1 MNLKLLKSIKVMLYT
16 MMLGM
21 AYLFWTP
28 IKYGKDPDFRP
39 YINAVKK
46 LSKGNL
52 SAKGLHIHYTNFRP
66 KALGT
71 CFTWRNEILINKKHW
86 QKMTHYDRILLM
98 AHEITHCQKGIKH
111 LNGLTYWGC
120 AKHYMHWQDTGMW
133 CNRIRFKEYV
143 KQMQEI

>member
-1 MNLKLLKSIKVMLYT
+1 MNNVLSKVKFMLYT
-16 MMLGM
+16 MLIGM
-21 AYLFWTP
+21 VYLFYTP
-28 IKYGKDPDFRP
+28 IEYGKDPDFIP
-39 YINAVKK
+39 YINTVKK
-46 LSKGNL
+46 LSNGNL

-120 AKHYMHWQDTGMW
+120 AKHYMHWQDTGNW

>member
-1 MNLKLLKSIKVMLYT
+1 MNLKLLRNIRIMLYA

-21 AYLFWTP
+21 TYLFWTP
-28 IKYGKDPDFRP
+28 IEYGKHPDFRP
-39 YINAVKK
+39 YIKEIKK

-71 CFTWRNEILINKKHW
+71 CYSWRNEILINKKHW
-86 QKMTHYDRILLM
+86 QNMTEYDKILLL

-111 LNGLTYWGC
+111 IDGLTYWGC
-120 AKHYMHWQDTGMW
+120 ARHYMYFKDTGKW
-133 CNRIRFKEYV
+133 CNRNRFKHYV